1 MAMTQT
7 QNNQPVQVER
17 IKVAWQNVATGFSG
31 IAKISLV
38 AADYEVPAFITR
50 TPIAQA
56 RNEHLRRVVA
66 TMTYGTP
73 DRAPNFIVT
82 ELGPID

>member
-1 MAMTQT
+1 MTKNTDT
-7 QNNQPVQVER
+7 QPAQVER

-38 AADYEVPAFITR
+38 AADYEVAAFINHITIR
-50 TPIAQA
+50 QA
-56 RNEHLRRVVA
+56 RADHLRRVVS

-73 DRAPNFIVT
+73 DRAPNFTVT
-82 ELGPID
+82 ELGPVD